1 MYRPVQVLDN
11 CESRFED
18 VIMPQMYNFLEKF
31 IPSSQF
37 GFLKKCGTQDFGALL
52 VLKVFMALERGNQV
66 LMIPLDVAGA
76 FDRVWHA
83 GLLKKLIA
91 GGMDERAIRLMKD
104 YLKNR
109 FIQVLVGKQK
119 SKKHRIFSSV
129 PQGGKMSAPLWDFD
143 ISTFDDLDLF
153 AILFS
158 YADDC
163 TLFYEITDENAR

>member
-1 MYRPVQVLDN
+1 MLT
-11 CESRFED
+11 
-18 VIMPQMYNFLEKF
+18 
-31 IPSSQF
+31 SSQF

-91 GGMDERAIRLMKD
+91 GGMDERVTRLMKY

-109 FIQVLVGKQK
+109 FIQVVVGKQK

-129 PQGGKMSAPLWDFD
+129 PQGVERCLLHCG
-143 ISTFDDLDLF
+143 ISTYLL
-153 AILFS
+153 
-158 YADDC
+158 
-163 TLFYEITDENAR
+163 